1 MNDKKVML
9 DALKGLKPASSAKS
23 MPMSFGSMPS
33 QIKKRKQKKQRS
45 KSRMKQRNPGSSS
58 YSFGAKY
65 PGKP

>member
-1 MNDKKVML
+1 ML
-9 DALKGLKPASSAKS
+9 DALKLTARP
-23 MPMSFGSMPS
+23 MPS
-33 QIKKRKQKKQRS
+33 NITTAQRKLHQQKKQRS